1 MKKKE
6 RDIFDRIMDVKIFSV
21 FQPLYNKY
29 KEILLYLFFG
39 GLSFVVSIGSYALFE
54 RVFGWE
60 PLIANLFSWILAVVF
75 AYITN
80 RIWVFDNAADGL
92 KGVFREVVSFFGG
105 RVFTLIVEEIIL
117 YIGITV
123 LVCNSIATKTVGQI
137 IVIILNYFI
146 SKIIVFKA
154 DEQ

>member
-1 MKKKE
+1 M
-6 RDIFDRIMDVKIFSV
+6 
-21 FQPLYNKY
+21 
-29 KEILLYLFFG
+29 
-39 GLSFVVSIGSYALFE
+39 VSIGSYALFE

-123 LVCNSIATKTVGQI
+123 LGCNSIATKTVGQI